1 MVIFANDGLFTCR
14 FCLFFLLRAH
24 AVHSA
29 MHLLANEMEYKA
41 LDDEI

>member
-1 MVIFANDGLFTCR
+1 MVFLHADFV
-14 FCLFFLLRAH
+14 FFLLRAH